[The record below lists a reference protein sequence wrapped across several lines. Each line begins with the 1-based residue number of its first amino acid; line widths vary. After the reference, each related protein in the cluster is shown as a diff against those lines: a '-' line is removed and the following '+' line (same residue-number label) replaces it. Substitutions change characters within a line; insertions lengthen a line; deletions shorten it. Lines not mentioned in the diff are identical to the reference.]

1 MKKTLIH
8 SIVALGVLLCASVVC
23 EAQSLSQLGKLMGAG
38 TQKQDTTTTE
48 QKTENQVMS
57 QLGKLMGGATQ
68 SGETTTT
75 EQNVEDQVMSQLG
88 KLMGG
93 ATQSGETTATE
104 QKSSTTTGS
113 TASQLGNL
121 LNNALS
127 GGTSSGASGSS
138 SNATSI
144 LGDIIG
150 GVIAA
155 NTELTVESLAG
166 TWSYVAPAC
175 KFVSEDFLKSA
186 GGEVVASKINEELA
200 PLYAK
205 VGVTNGS
212 FGFTFE
218 ESGDFVMNYGILP
231 IAGVATK
238 AEEKGIFTLEFVKLG
253 TIAIATTPAH
263 FEVVGDKMIMLFE
276 ADKLVNMLRSVV
288 SKLGITSLNTIFELV
303 DSYDGVLIGF
313 ELKKQA
319 AQ

>member
-1 MKKTLIH
+1 MKKILVHTF
-8 SIVALGVLLCASVVC
+8 VALSVLLCASVVC
-23 EAQSLSQLGKLMGAG
+23 EAQSLSQLGKLVGAA

-48 QKTENQVMS
+48 QNVENQVMS
-57 QLGKLMGGATQ
+57 QLGKLMGGGTQ
-68 SGETTTT
+68 SGQTTT
-75 EQNVEDQVMSQLG
+75 
-88 KLMGG
+88 
-93 ATQSGETTATE
+93 TE

-113 TASQLGNL
+113 ATGS
-121 LNNALS
+121 ALS
-127 GGTSSGASGSS
+127 GLMNAIGGGTSATGDSSGNSTA
-138 SNATSI
+138 SI
-144 LGDIIG
+144 LEGILG
-150 GVIAA
+150 SVIAA

-166 TWSYVAPAC
+166 TWNYVAPAC

-186 GGEVVASKINEELA
+186 GGEIVASKVNEELA

-231 IAGVATK
+231 ITGVATK

-253 TIAIATTPAH
+253 TIAIATTPVR

-276 ADKLVNMLRSVV
+276 ADKLVNMLRSIVA
-288 SKLGITSLNTIFELV
+288 KLGITSLNTIFDLV

-313 ELKKQA
+313 ELTKQA
-319 AQ
+319 TK